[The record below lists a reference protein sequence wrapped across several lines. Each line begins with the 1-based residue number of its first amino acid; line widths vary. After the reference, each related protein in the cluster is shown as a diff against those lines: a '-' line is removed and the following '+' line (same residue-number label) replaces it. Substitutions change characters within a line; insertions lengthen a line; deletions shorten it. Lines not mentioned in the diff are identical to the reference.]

1 MGAEPEVGVCS
12 HMVRPAGLSS
22 RSPCTLLVI
31 LSLLWVGACGGKR
44 SDQASAHGGSRES
57 LVAANDERV
66 HDVAVPMQLYG
77 VYDRDVAVGAD
88 PAQLMIPPGVLDS
101 SWLRELRSQQLA
113 TAARLE
119 VFHDFSFEDR
129 LPQSGIG
136 FQHRIVEDAGRVYK
150 AVHYD
155 HGNGVAVADVDGD
168 GLTDIYFTTQLGSNQ
183 LWHNLG
189 GGRFEDWTERSRVGV
204 ADRIGVSA
212 SFADT
217 DNDGDADLYVT
228 TVRGGNLLLQNNGRG
243 GFRDVSRKS
252 GLDYVGHS
260 SGAVFFDYDRDGRLD
275 LFLTNVGSYTT
286 DRVGPG
292 GYYVGHENAFDNHLE
307 PQDSER
313 SILFRN
319 LGRNR
324 FADVSEQVGLTDS
337 GWSGDAHPLDVN
349 EDGWMDLYVLNMQGH
364 DEYYENVGGER
375 FIRRGRELFP
385 RTPFGA
391 MGIGVLDYDND
402 GAMDIF
408 ITDMHTDMMDGE
420 PFQKYVPELEK
431 AKLRPERRP
440 PPQALGTDGN
450 HIWGNALYHGDGSGS
465 FTEESDALNLENYWP
480 WGLSVGDLNADGYD
494 DLFIAASMN
503 FPFRY
508 AVNSVLL
515 NAAGERFV
523 DSEFILGVEP
533 RRDGRTAKPWFE
545 LDCSGRDRLH
555 QVCREREGQFTVW
568 GALGSRSSAIFDLD
582 GDGDLDIVTNDFN
595 SEPMV
600 LVSDL
605 AQRTAVRFLKVTLV
619 GRASNR
625 DGLGARVE
633 LTTDVQTLARYQS
646 GKSGYLAQSRLPL
659 YFGLGGTR
667 EVRHLEVV
675 WPSGRRQRIDGPI
688 AANQHLVVTEPR

>member
-1 MGAEPEVGVCS
+1 MCRKTCA
-12 HMVRPAGLSS
+12 ALAA
-22 RSPCTLLVI
+22 
-31 LSLLWVGACGGKR
+31 LSLLWVGGCDGQRADQSAAREGG
-44 SDQASAHGGSRES
+44 REAA
-57 LVAANDERV
+57 VAAHEERV
-66 HDVAVPMQLYG
+66 RDVAVPMQLYG
-77 VYDRDVAVGAD
+77 VYDRDVAVGDD
-88 PAQLMIPPGVLDS
+88 PSQLMIPPGILDS
-101 SWLRELRSQQLA
+101 SWIRELRSQQLA
-113 TAARLE
+113 TAAQLE
-119 VFHDFSFEDR
+119 VFHDFSFADR
-129 LPQSGIG
+129 LPESGIT
-136 FQHRIVEDAGRVYK
+136 FRHHIVEDAGKVYK

-155 HGNGVAVADVDGD
+155 HGNGVAVADVDAD
-168 GLTDIYFTTQLGSNQ
+168 GLMDLYFTTQLGSNQ

-189 GGRFEDWTERSRVGV
+189 DGRFEDWTERSRVAV

-228 TVRGGNLLLQNNGRG
+228 TVRGGNLLLENNGRG
-243 GFRDVSRKS
+243 VFRDVSRKS

-275 LFLTNVGSYTT
+275 LFLTNVGTYTT

-292 GYYVGHENAFDNHLE
+292 GYYVGHVDAFGNHLE
-307 PQDSER
+307 PKHSER

-324 FADVSEQVGLTDS
+324 FADVSEQVGLTDY
-337 GWSGDAHPLDVN
+337 GWSGDAHPLDAN

-364 DEYYENVGGER
+364 DEYYENAGGER

-391 MGIGVLDYDND
+391 MGIGVFDYDND
-402 GAMDIF
+402 GALDIF
-408 ITDMHTDMMDGE
+408 VTDMHTDMMDGA
-420 PFQKYVPELEK
+420 PFQEHVPELEK
-431 AKLRPERRP
+431 AKLRPEHRP
-440 PPQALGTDGN
+440 SAQALGTDGN
-450 HIWGNALYHGDGSGS
+450 HVWGNALYHNDGSGS
-465 FTEESDALNLENYWP
+465 FTEVSDALNVENYWP
-480 WGLSVGDLNADGYD
+480 WGLSVGDLNADGYE
-494 DLFIAASMN
+494 DLFIASSMN

-515 NAAGERFV
+515 NDAGERFI

-533 RRDGRTAKPWFE
+533 RRDGRTAKPWFP

-555 QVCREREGQFTVW
+555 QVCREREGEFTVW
-568 GALGSRSSAIFDLD
+568 GARGSRSSAIFDLD

-605 AQRTAVRFLKVTLV
+605 AQRTAVRYLKVTLV

-633 LTTDVQTLARYQS
+633 VTTAAQTLTRYQF
-646 GKSGYLAQSRLPL
+646 GKSGYLVQSRLPL

-667 EVRHLEVV
+667 EVRHLEVS

-688 AANQHLVVTEPR
+688 AASQHLVVTEPR

>member
-1 MGAEPEVGVCS
+1 MF

-22 RSPCTLLVI
+22 RNPCTLLVI

-44 SDQASAHGGSRES
+44 SDQTSAHGGRRES
-57 LVAANDERV
+57 VVAANHERV

-88 PAQLMIPPGVLDS
+88 PAQLMIPPGILDS
-101 SWLRELRSQQLA
+101 SWLRELRSRQLA
-113 TAARLE
+113 TATRLE
-119 VFHDFSFEDR
+119 VFHDFSFADR

-136 FQHRIVEDAGRVYK
+136 FQHRIVEDGGRVYK

-228 TVRGGNLLLQNNGRG
+228 TVRGGNLLLENNGRG

-391 MGIGVLDYDND
+391 MGIGVFDYDND

-450 HIWGNALYHGDGSGS
+450 HVWGNALYHGDGSGS
-465 FTEESDALNLENYWP
+465 FTEVSDALNLENYWP
-480 WGLSVGDLNADGYD
+480 WGLSVGDLNADGFE
-494 DLFIAASMN
+494 DLFVASSMN

-515 NAAGERFV
+515 NDAGERFV

-633 LTTDVQTLARYQS
+633 VTTDVQTLARYQS

-659 YFGLGGTR
+659 YFGLVGTR

>member
-1 MGAEPEVGVCS
+1 M
-12 HMVRPAGLSS
+12 
-22 RSPCTLLVI
+22 LVI

-44 SDQASAHGGSRES
+44 SDQTSAHGGRRES
-57 LVAANDERV
+57 VVAVNHERV

-88 PAQLMIPPGVLDS
+88 PAQLMIPPGILDS

-113 TAARLE
+113 TATRLE

-228 TVRGGNLLLQNNGRG
+228 TVRGGNLLLENNGRG
-243 GFRDVSRKS
+243 GFRDVSRKA

-292 GYYVGHENAFDNHLE
+292 GYYVGHENAFDNHLQ
-307 PQDSER
+307 PKDSER

-391 MGIGVLDYDND
+391 MGIGVFDYDND

-450 HIWGNALYHGDGSGS
+450 HVWGNALYHGDGSGS
-465 FTEESDALNLENYWP
+465 FTEVSDALNLENYWP
-480 WGLSVGDLNADGYD
+480 WGLSVGDLNADGYE
-494 DLFIAASMN
+494 DLFVASSMN

-515 NAAGERFV
+515 NDAGERFV

-633 LTTDVQTLARYQS
+633 VTTDVQTLARYQS